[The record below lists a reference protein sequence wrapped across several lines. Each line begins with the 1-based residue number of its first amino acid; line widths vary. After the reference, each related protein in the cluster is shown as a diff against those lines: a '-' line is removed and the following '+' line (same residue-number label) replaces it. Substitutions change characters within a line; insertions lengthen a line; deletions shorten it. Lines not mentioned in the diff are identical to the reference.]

1 MAREP
6 QTLQSRAAREL
17 SGAGILVQAASPVLL
32 RTLREMP
39 KNGPLGPR
47 TWRNWHR
54 WQTAEPTARPSS
66 EGALYSDAD
75 VTNHLTD
82 GCGPY
87 RFLNGLSFPAPS
99 GGPKGVLPAIVV
111 RQWWLLDDHDMVALD
126 KTNYTIYHG
135 ASQLEE
141 IAALASCSLGIRC
154 RAGGLTRVWWLDPD
168 ELGRP
173 VGFDHVVP
181 YLAPPRDHRGSVLP
195 ALNRPVDLA
204 DLRRFLLAYR
214 DAPADKATEILRAA
228 RMYQQ
233 AVWVADDDPNLAWL
247 RLVGAAEV
255 AANHWRGEKLTPVD
269 VLKKAD
275 PDLAALL
282 ESQGKE
288 HLAAVAKKLAH
299 GVRSQQRF
307 LDWVS
312 RFVPPEPTERPDE
325 WGRVDRN
332 DLEAHLRVIYN
343 YPSQAL
349 HAGTP
354 FPAPM
359 CEPPFKPMGGPPL
372 ERPMGRA
379 AGVGDAAWMA
389 SDTPMLL
396 AHFEYLF
403 RGALHGWWLSPGSS
417 TSA

>member
-1 MAREP
+1 MGSEP
-6 QTLQSRAAREL
+6 QTLQSGAAREL
-17 SGAGILVQAASPVLL
+17 AGAGILVQAASPALL

-66 EGALYSDAD
+66 EGALYSDAH
-75 VTNHLTD
+75 VTNHLID
-82 GCGPY
+82 GCGPH
-87 RFLNGLSFPAPS
+87 RFLNGLSFTAAS

-111 RQWWLLDDHDMVALD
+111 RQWWLLGDDDMVALD
-126 KTNYTIYHG
+126 KTDYTIYHG

-141 IAALASCSLGIRC
+141 IAALASCALGMRC
-154 RAGGLTRVWWLDPD
+154 RAAGLTRVWWLDPD

-181 YLAPPRDHRGSVLP
+181 YLAPRRDHRGSVLP
-195 ALNRPVDLA
+195 ALNGTVDLA

-282 ESQGKE
+282 ESRARSTWQ
-288 HLAAVAKKLAH
+288 LSPRSWPAASALNSAFST
-299 GVRSQQRF
+299 GYRGS
-307 LDWVS
+307 S
-312 RFVPPEPTERPDE
+312 RPSRPNVPTNGGG
-325 WGRVDRN
+325 WIGTT
-332 DLEAHLRVIYN
+332 LRRTCASSTTIG
-343 YPSQAL
+343 PRL
-349 HAGTP
+349 CT
-354 FPAPM
+354 PAPRSRLR
-359 CEPPFKPMGGPPL
+359 CVNRRSTRWVGRRWNVPRAEPRESATPHGW
-372 ERPMGRA
+372 RPTPRCCSRTSSTSS
-379 AGVGDAAWMA
+379 VGL
-389 SDTPMLL
+389 ST
-396 AHFEYLF
+396 
-403 RGALHGWWLSPGSS
+403 WWLSTGSS
-417 TSA
+417 MSA